1 MLALPLNRQRP
12 TANPTIS
19 TFAIRADRDYTAS
32 LHMAKHKPQPT
43 LPGVTDRRIA
53 ALLTLLAENAT
64 IVVSGA
70 RIARE
75 IGVSRSTV
83 WRWVTRLRELGV
95 RVKGEQHTGYF
106 LEKVPDILTPDML
119 RQRLKGSLFGKRVH
133 HFFKVDSTNRVALE
147 LGHAGESEG
156 AVVLAEEQ
164 TAGRGRAGHAWH
176 SERATGIY
184 ATLLLRPHLAPVQ
197 APLLT
202 MMAGL
207 SAHAAIRAQTGLH
220 LDLKWP
226 NDLMFRGKKI
236 GGILTEMHAE
246 PAQIRFVI
254 VGIGLNVNQEKFPPE
269 LSGIASSLRVE
280 SGKPQSRLELLVR
293 LLREFETDYNRFLA
307 EGGASVISRFCG
319 LSSYAQ
325 GLRVCVTNGKDSF
338 TGVTTGLSPE
348 GSLLVQRDG
357 GPIVTVIAGDVTED
371 RSAIVLDS
379 RSMNRTKDPMKSRE
393 EPV

>member
-1 MLALPLNRQRP
+1 M
-12 TANPTIS
+12 
-19 TFAIRADRDYTAS
+19 
-32 LHMAKHKPQPT
+32 
-43 LPGVTDRRIA
+43 TDRRIA

-83 WRWVTRLRELGV
+83 WRWVNRLRELGV

-119 RQRLKGSLFGKRVH
+119 RQRLKGSLFGKRIH
-133 HFFKVDSTNRVALE
+133 HFFKVDSTNRVALD
-147 LGHAGESEG
+147 LGHAGEPEG

-184 ATLLLRPHLAPVQ
+184 VTLLLRPHLAPVQ

-207 SAHAAIRAQTGLH
+207 SAQAAIQAQTGLNV
-220 LDLKWP
+220 DLKWP
-226 NDLMFRGKKI
+226 NDLLIRGKKV

-254 VGIGLNVNQEKFPPE
+254 VGIGMNVNQEKFPAE
-269 LSGIASSLRVE
+269 LSCDRDFAARGNRKAAIAAGITGAVAARIRERLQSILDRRRGKRDHAALRRSPATRRVNAS
-280 SGKPQSRLELLVR
+280 
-293 LLREFETDYNRFLA
+293 A
-307 EGGASVISRFCG
+307 
-319 LSSYAQ
+319 
-325 GLRVCVTNGKDSF
+325 
-338 TGVTTGLSPE
+338 
-348 GSLLVQRDG
+348 
-357 GPIVTVIAGDVTED
+357 
-371 RSAIVLDS
+371 
-379 RSMNRTKDPMKSRE
+379 
-393 EPV
+393 